1 MKLTFEGVDISTEEK
16 FVSYIESLNKMIM
29 KKNAVSEI
37 KKELY
42 DIPYLRKRYRNI
54 VFKNEIAQFMAEHKC
69 FECVY
74 FQKLARKCK
83 ANLRCL
89 LEEITAV
96 DGFT

>member
-54 VFKNEIAQFMAEHKC
+54 VSKNEIDQFMAEHKC
-69 FECVY
+69 FESWQESVGQISDVCWK
-74 FQKLARKCK
+74 KLRQ
-83 ANLRCL
+83 
-89 LEEITAV
+89 
-96 DGFT
+96 